1 MQLLNT
7 TIINPITRWLSA
19 LGCSLLVSVA
29 LLWLMQA
36 LIHNADQKLDTS
48 ASTSFLDFVRIKPVK
63 KNNLRPEKPVE
74 PKVMPKVPDIPP
86 MQQSKLEL
94 STPNPTLLNI
104 KPTLKMDKA
113 RFVLAASEGDYLP
126 LVRIAP
132 MYPENARRRSIE
144 GSCIVQFDVTAQG
157 ITKNIQILDCA
168 SHYFHRS
175 SINAASRFR
184 YKPRFQEGK
193 PVMVTGVKTRFEY
206 KLEE

>member
-1 MQLLNT
+1 MQPLNNT
-7 TIINPITRWLSA
+7 LINPTTRWLSA
-19 LGCSLLVSVA
+19 LACSLMVSVA

-36 LIHNADQKLDTS
+36 LIHNADKKLDTS
-48 ASTSFLDFVRIKPVK
+48 ASTSFLDFVRIKPIK

-74 PKVMPKVPDIPP
+74 PKVIPKVPDIPP

-94 STPNPTLLNI
+94 SSPNPTRLNI
-104 KPTLKMDKA
+104 KPSLKMDSA
-113 RFVLAASEGDYLP
+113 HFVLAASEGDYLP

-132 MYPENARRRSIE
+132 MYPENARRRGVE
-144 GSCIVQFDVTAQG
+144 GSCIVQFDVTPQG

-168 SHYFHRS
+168 SHFFHRS

-184 YKPRFQEGK
+184 YKPRFQDGK
-193 PVMVTGVKTRFEY
+193 PVMVTGVKTRFKY